1 MSRCSM
7 ALPEREDS
15 RGGGTSAPAKGPW
28 APGLALVWTAGLAL
42 VGLVGFGDFV
52 TGPYMSFSVFYLIPV
67 GFMAW
72 FGGRAA
78 GYAGSLASALAW
90 FLAQA
95 GDRIMFAHAAVP
107 YWNALVELIF
117 FLSLST
123 IACALKDALARESEL
138 ARTDDL
144 TGVANRR
151 LFFELAEMEIRR
163 AGRYGHPFSV
173 AYIDLDKFKEVN
185 DVRGHHEGDRLL
197 RDVGRSIQASIRA
210 TDLLARMGGD
220 EFAILMPE
228 AGPEAA
234 VKVYEKVRAGL
245 GERGASAFPGVS
257 VSVGLVTWLVPPAST
272 DDMLRQADHL
282 MYSVKDEGRN
292 GVRHRVVG
300 ARS

>member
-1 MSRCSM
+1 M
-7 ALPEREDS
+7 AHPERDES
-15 RGGGTSAPAKGPW
+15 GARGPSAPAKRTW
-28 APGLALVWTAGLAL
+28 VLAPALVWTAGLVL
-42 VGLVGFGDFV
+42 VGLVGLGDLI
-52 TGPYMSFSVFYLIPV
+52 TGPFMSFSVFYLVPV

-78 GYAGSLASALAW
+78 GYAGSLASALSW

-117 FLSLST
+117 FLCLT
-123 IACALKDALARESEL
+123 AIACALKDALARESDL

-151 LFFELAEMEIRR
+151 QFFELAEMEIRR

-197 RDVGRSIQASIRA
+197 RDVGQCIQASIRA

-234 VKVYEKVRAGL
+234 AKVYEKVRAGL
-245 GERGASAFPGVS
+245 GEKVTSAFPEIS
-257 VSVGLVTWLVPPAST
+257 VSVGLVTWLAPPAST
-272 DDMLRQADHL
+272 DDLLRQADHL
-282 MYSVKDEGRN
+282 MYAVKDEGRN

-300 ARS
+300 APS